1 MIINTQDIK
10 HIYLSNTY
18 TDMRKS
24 IDGLSLIVSMS
35 YGLDVMDGSLF
46 IFTNKARN
54 RMKMLY
60 YDGNGFWLLCKRL
73 EQGTF
78 KVYEDDKRDTT
89 LLDQRQLRWLLEGL
103 QIHQKQALKSVENR
117 LII

>member
-1 MIINTQDIK
+1 MIINTSDIK
-10 HIYLSNTY
+10 HIYLSSTY

-54 RMKMLY
+54 RIKILY
-60 YDGNGFWLLCKRL
+60 YDGNGFWLLFKRL
-73 EQGTF
+73 EQGKF
-78 KVYEDDKRDTT
+78 KVYEDDKSDTI
-89 LLDQRQLRWLLEGL
+89 LLDERQLRWLLEGL
-103 QIHQKQALKSVENR
+103 QIHQKQALKSIKNR